1 MWPETVSLPPNQAG
15 SPADAPPPP
24 TTGTAYS
31 RRGLAP
37 GSVELDESGRRRLVT
52 PWELDPQ

>member
-1 MWPETVSLPPNQAG
+1 MSPETVSLPPNQAG
-15 SPADAPPPP
+15 SPADAPTAP

-37 GSVELDESGRRRLVT
+37 GAVELDESDRRRLVT
-52 PWELDPQ
+52 PWGLDPQ